1 MLRKRS
7 TASFLTLGALREKV
21 IKGKVMNAKHGLVVG
36 LALTSVAIACGA
48 GTSSAVSS
56 VEAKM
61 VKYAHSQ
68 LGKRVGSGECTDLVI
83 EALRIAHAKPGD
95 LSNQTDYHWGHSRG
109 QITTGI
115 KPGDIIQF
123 ENCVFK
129 KTTTTAN
136 GGTRSSQ
143 QNMPH
148 HTAIVRNEDGHHVHI
163 YQQNTEGDL
172 AKSVVHEASLDLRT
186 LQSGGHYTVWS
197 PIPLKKAK

>member
-1 MLRKRS
+1 
-7 TASFLTLGALREKV
+7 
-21 IKGKVMNAKHGLVVG
+21 MNAKHLLAVG
-36 LALTSVAIACGA
+36 FVLTSVAIASGA
-48 GTSSAVSS
+48 GTSSGVSS
-56 VEAKM
+56 IEAKM

-68 LGKRVGSGECTDLVI
+68 LGKKVGSGECTDLVV
-83 EALRIAHAKPGD
+83 EALRIAHARPGD

-109 QITTGI
+109 QIKTGI

-129 KTTTTAN
+129 STVTLPN

-148 HTAIVRNEDGHHVHI
+148 HTAIVRNEDGHHVHL

-172 AKSVVHEASLDLRT
+172 SKSVVHENSLDLRT
-186 LQSGGHYTVWS
+186 LQPGGHYTVWS
-197 PIPLKKAK
+197 PIPLKK